1 VGTSDAVTKKLQ
13 LIDEKKAIPVWGSF
27 DVVAKVT
34 ASTRE
39 ELRDVIRKKIR
50 TIDNIR
56 TTMSLMVTES
66 QTLLITIL
74 RMRHERS
81 PILFI
86 GNDSK

>member
-1 VGTSDAVTKKLQ
+1 METAFVLISCEVETSDAVTKKFQ
-13 LIDEKKAIPVWGSF
+13 LIDEVKDAITVWGSF

-34 ASTRE
+34 ASTSE

-66 QTLLITIL
+66 QT
-74 RMRHERS
+74 
-81 PILFI
+81 
-86 GNDSK
+86 

>member
-1 VGTSDAVTKKLQ
+1 METAFVLISCKVGTSDAVTKKLQ
-13 LIDEKKAIPVWGSF
+13 LIDEVKDAITVWGSF

-34 ASTRE
+34 ASTSE

-66 QTLLITIL
+66 QT
-74 RMRHERS
+74 
-81 PILFI
+81 
-86 GNDSK
+86 